1 MREIVYRPAFLCNIN
16 WQPLAGRPA
25 WTRPTRAGGR
35 ALRRSS
41 AVSPVQRR
49 GGQRPVAADLAAGQ
63 GSSGEALAHG
73 LRGDPQD
80 AGGLGDAD
88 QVVPVRRSPQAAV
101 GTISRP

>member
-1 MREIVYRPAFLCNIN
+1 MRNRA
-16 WQPLAGRPA
+16 R
-25 WTRPTRAGGR
+25 TRAGGR

-63 GSSGEALAHG
+63 SSSGEALAHG
-73 LRGDPQD
+73 PRGDPQG

-88 QVVPVRRSPQAAV
+88 QVVLVRRPPQAAV
-101 GTISRP
+101 DTTSRP